1 MQFANAVR
9 TLTLCSALAL
19 LASCGGGGNDFPE
32 TAPTTN
38 TQPDPNTNPNTGT
51 TTTPQTT
58 PIPTPTNTGDTQAPR
73 ASMILPADDAAVTG
87 NIQLLADAS
96 DNVAVAGVQFRVGDI
111 SLGDGLIPQPPYTT
125 DFDTT
130 YLPDGTH
137 AFSARAY
144 DTAGNIGNARAHSAR
159 VRNTCKTASPRV
171 TQWQNTSF
179 DEQSGTF
186 SAEWQVTPVTADA
199 DALIGLARGAQ
210 DDWSGM
216 STAVRF
222 NTNNTIDA
230 MNGGTYGAAAAIT
243 YTPGQLYHIRMVVDV
258 AARRYSAYVRP
269 DGGAE
274 QTIAENYAF
283 RRSANRLDYWV
294 VEAEQGALRGCSFSA
309 TPAETPPPP
318 PPGNTAPTANA
329 GPDQSVAEGSAVA
342 LTGAGT
348 DTDGTIVSYAW
359 AQIAGPAV
367 TLANADTQQA
377 TFTAP
382 QVTTATQLGFRLTVQ
397 DNAGATGSDT
407 AIVTVNDT
415 ATANSEPTAN
425 AGPDQTAAEGTTVA
439 LTGSASDSDGTITAV
454 QWSQLAPASP
464 TVAISNANTLNASF
478 VAPEVSANT
487 VFTFQLQVTDNAGAS
502 TADSADVTITDTA
515 TTTTTTRADTLAPP
529 LMAQAP
535 PETAVQKI

>member
-1 MQFANAVR
+1 MQFANVVR
-9 TLTLCSALAL
+9 TLTLCSAVAL
-19 LASCGGGGNDFPE
+19 LQSCGGGGNDFPE

-38 TQPDPNTNPNTGT
+38 TQPDPNTNPSTGT
-51 TTTPQTT
+51 TATAQT

-73 ASMILPADDAAVTG
+73 ASMILPADNASVSG

-144 DTAGNIGNARAHSAR
+144 DTAGNVGNASPHSAR

-179 DEQSGTF
+179 DEQSATF
-186 SAEWQVTPVTADA
+186 NAAWDVTPVTAGA

-210 DDWSGM
+210 DDWSGL
-216 STAVRF
+216 SAAVRF

-230 MNGGTYGAAAAIT
+230 MNGGTYGASAAIAYSPQVT
-243 YTPGQLYHIRMVVDV
+243 YRVRMQVDV
-258 AARRYSAYVRP
+258 AARRYSAYVTAP
-269 DGGAE
+269 GGAE
-274 QTIAENYAF
+274 QTIASNYAF
-283 RRSANRLDYWV
+283 RQNANRLDHWV
-294 VEAEQGALRGCSFSA
+294 VEAERGALRGCNFSA
-309 TPAETPPPP
+309 TPVATPPPP

-329 GPDQSVAEGSAVA
+329 GPDQSVTEGAAVA
-342 LTGAGT
+342 LNGSGT

-359 AQIAGPAV
+359 AQISGPAV
-367 TLANADTQQA
+367 VLANANTQRA

-382 QVTTATQLGFRLTVQ
+382 QVAAATQLGFRLTVQ
-397 DNAGATGSDT
+397 DNGGASGSDT
-407 AIVTVNDT
+407 AIVTVNDSAV
-415 ATANSEPTAN
+415 ATNSPPAAN
-425 AGPDQTAAEGTTVA
+425 AGPDQTAAERSTVA
-439 LTGSASDSDGTITAV
+439 LVGTASDSDGTITAV

-464 TVAISNANTLNASF
+464 TVAINNANTLNASF
-478 VAPEVSANT
+478 VAPEVSATT
-487 VFTFQLQVTDNAGAS
+487 VFTFQLQVTDNGGAS
-502 TADSADVTITDTA
+502 ANDSANVTITDTA
-515 TTTTTTRADTLAPP
+515 TTTTTTRLDPLGPP
-529 LMAQAP
+529 LMVQATSP
-535 PETAVQKI
+535 TNVQKI